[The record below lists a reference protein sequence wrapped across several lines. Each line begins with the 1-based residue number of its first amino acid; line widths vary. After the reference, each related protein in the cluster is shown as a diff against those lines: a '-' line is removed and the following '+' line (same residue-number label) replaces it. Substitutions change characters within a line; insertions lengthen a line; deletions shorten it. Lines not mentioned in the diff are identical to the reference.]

1 MYGFAQAV
9 AVESPTRECSVDL
22 RSISRAR
29 PAPGFRTFNVQ
40 TWWTREKI
48 RRIRTQLPLPDT
60 PIISL
65 EFTATVGKGPKVVQ
79 VSGLIYL
86 SESRQDDEVRDMV
99 YLVKG

>member
-1 MYGFAQAV
+1 
-9 AVESPTRECSVDL
+9 
-22 RSISRAR
+22 
-29 PAPGFRTFNVQ
+29 
-40 TWWTREKI
+40 
-48 RRIRTQLPLPDT
+48 LPLPDT